1 MIGDPQLP
9 SFDGDNW
16 VKVARIAVAI
26 SAALWTAMAAVL
38 MFAAAPNQCPSGHL
52 KDAHS
57 TSLWLLLFLWGG
69 PLNIFGCFIVL
80 RWNWAIQK
88 SIERETDFRSPQ
100 VPVTHVLVRMCVAN
114 SVVSQL
120 PLFFLLTKCTPMLG
134 PGG

>member
-1 MIGDPQLP
+1 VPKLAPQGR
-9 SFDGDNW
+9 SFD
-16 VKVARIAVAI
+16 VAL
-26 SAALWTAMAAVL
+26 AAFV
-38 MFAAAPNQCPSGHL
+38 
-52 KDAHS
+52 
-57 TSLWLLLFLWGG
+57 SLGG